1 MQVTV
6 GYIITNGT
14 NYSQDSNCKTL
25 TTDDHKAFIWKT
37 KESAEKVL
45 TLAESRKTFPVENFY
60 IKELTSNVAP
70 INEYAFN
77 IITELITLG
86 QSYYELEDVF
96 SQLTQ
101 KLSTIDRK
109 ISDVEHFIETTDQ
122 NACNGYKLYRKLK
135 DLRVERRNIKRLIE
149 LKDIFKTIKIEHTMV
164 GDVNNKVEGFTK
176 KMFTPR
182 EITIDDILSK

>member
-25 TTDDHKAFIWKT
+25 TTDDHKAFIWET
-37 KESAEKVL
+37 REAAEKVL
-45 TLAESRKTFPVENFY
+45 HLAETRKTLPLNNYYVHE
-60 IKELTSNVAP
+60 IKSNIAP
-70 INEYAFN
+70 IDDYAAN
-77 IITELITLG
+77 VITDLIALG
-86 QSYYELEDVF
+86 QSYTRLEHEF
-96 SQLTQ
+96 SILTQ

-122 NACNGYKLYRKLK
+122 NACNGYKLYKKLK
-135 DLRVERRNIKRLIE
+135 DLRVERRNIKRLIQMNE
-149 LKDIFKTIKIEHTMV
+149 VFKTIKIPNSMTQDIE
-164 GDVNNKVEGFTK
+164 NKVNSFTK

-182 EITIDDILSK
+182 EITLDDILSK